1 MSTATGS
8 AYAAPRTVDDY
19 LRQLRAALDGATPA
33 LIQDALAD
41 AEDYLREEVAIDS
54 YKPESEIIARVS
66 RSFGTPQEVAQEYR
80 SVETRFERR
89 HTRPQRKPRR
99 GFFAIAYDPK
109 AYGGLLYAL
118 LALPIG
124 IAYFTWVVTGI
135 SLSAGLAI
143 LIVGVPFTLL
153 FIASCRVIALL
164 EGRIVETLL
173 GQRMPR
179 RLPTDEVHVSGVWP
193 RIKAMLMDRRTW
205 STMFYMVLQLPLG
218 VAYFVIAVTG
228 LTLSLGLVAGPLVE
242 WLTGRQVMFL
252 NPAIDR
258 FADTAV
264 GTGVMMITGFLLFFI
279 VLHLMKGLTVLHA
292 RYAEATLVKI

>member
-1 MSTATGS
+1 MNTAS
-8 AYAAPRTVDDY
+8 AANTPLPRTVDEY
-19 LRQLRAALDGATPA
+19 LRQLRAALEGATPA

-54 YKPESEIIARVS
+54 YKPESEIIARVV

-80 SVETRFERR
+80 AVETRFERR
-89 HTRPQRKPRR
+89 HTRPQRKRR
-99 GFFAIAYDPK
+99 AGFFSIAFDPQ

-135 SLSAGLAI
+135 SLSAGLAV

-153 FIASCRVIALL
+153 FIASCRIIALL
-164 EGRIVETLL
+164 EGRIIEALL

-179 RLPTDEVHVSGVWP
+179 RLPTDEPKVTGVWP
-193 RIKAMLMDRRTW
+193 RIKAMLTDPRTW

-228 LTLSLGLVAGPLVE
+228 LSLSLGLVAGPFVE
-242 WLTGRQVMFL
+242 WLTGRQVVFI
-252 NPAIDR
+252 NPVVDR
-258 FADTAV
+258 FADTTLGMGA
-264 GTGVMMITGFLLFFI
+264 MMVLGFLLFFI
-279 VLHLMKGLTVLHA
+279 VLHLMKGLSVLHA
-292 RYAEATLVKI
+292 RYAEATLVRI

>member
-1 MSTATGS
+1 MSAAGSTANT
-8 AYAAPRTVDDY
+8 APRTVDDY
-19 LRQLRAALDGATPA
+19 LRQLRAALEGATPA

-54 YKPESEIIARVS
+54 YKPESEIIARVV

-89 HTRPQRKPRR
+89 HQRTERKRR
-99 GFFAIAYDPK
+99 TGFFSIAFDPK

-135 SLSAGLAI
+135 SLSAGLAV
-143 LIVGVPFTLL
+143 LIIGVPFTLL

-164 EGRIVETLL
+164 EGRIVEALL

-179 RLPTDEVHVSGVWP
+179 RLPTDEARVAGVWP
-193 RIKAMLMDRRTW
+193 RIKAMLTDRRTW

-228 LTLSLGLVAGPLVE
+228 LSLSLGLVAAPFVE
-242 WLTGRQVMFL
+242 ALTGRQVMFIS
-252 NPAIDR
+252 PAVDR
-258 FADTAV
+258 FADTAI
-264 GTGVMMITGFLLFFI
+264 GMGLMMAAGFLLFFI
-279 VLHLMKGLTVLHA
+279 VLHLMKGLTTLHA